1 MTKKTKTK
9 QAKYSMLDF
18 AKSTLDAVKRPLTPS
33 EIWNEGERLGFHEKV
48 RTVEWDNSMKGERI
62 RSIASN
68 LGRLAKGKNSHGFSQ
83 TDGRPAKFYTEIS
96 EGDDSGSVQPSLSQR
111 GGISFAHER
120 DVHPVLAYVANQILL
135 GGGKEVWT
143 KTIKHENSE
152 KPGYSEWLHP
162 DMVGIHMPSWHN
174 KALAELGKAIATDSS
189 MLAFYSFEIKQ
200 TINTS
205 NYRESFFQA
214 VSNSSWA
221 NEGYLVALNIRE
233 NAPDLMLELERLS
246 SAFGIGV
253 MQLCDQSGDLRDNPV
268 VYPAQR
274 RDSLNWATMDKL
286 ARLNPDFSDF
296 VVRVQGDFEST
307 TRKVIHERYDRIE
320 DDIVAYIKKK
330 SVSS

>member
-1 MTKKTKTK
+1 MTKKEKV
-9 QAKYSMLDF
+9 YSMLDF
-18 AKSTLDAVKRPLTPS
+18 AKSTLDTVKRPLTPF
-33 EIWNEGERLGFHEKV
+33 EIWNEGERLGFHLKV
-48 RTVEWDNSMKGERI
+48 RTVKWDDDSMKGERI
-62 RSIASN
+62 RSMASN
-68 LGRLAKGKNSHGFSQ
+68 LGRLAKGKNLHGFSQ
-83 TDGRPAKFYTEIS
+83 ADGRPAKFYTQIS
-96 EGDDSGSVQPSLSQR
+96 EGDDSGSAQPSLPQGS
-111 GGISFAHER
+111 GISFSHER
-120 DVHPVLAYVANQILL
+120 EVHPILAYVANQILL

-143 KTIKHENSE
+143 KTIKHEKSE
-152 KPGYSEWLHP
+152 KKGQSEWLHP

-174 KALAELGKAIATDSS
+174 SALSKLGKAIATDSS

-253 MQLCDQSGDLRDNPV
+253 MQLCDQSGDLLDNPV

-286 ARLNPDFSDF
+286 ARLNPDFSGF
-296 VVRVQGDFEST
+296 VKRVQEDFE
-307 TRKVIHERYDRIE
+307 RAEVVYERYDRVEE
-320 DDIVAYIKKK
+320 DIAAYIRKKFI
-330 SVSS
+330 SS

>member
-1 MTKKTKTK
+1 MTKKEK
-9 QAKYSMLDF
+9 AYSMIDF

-33 EIWNEGERLGFHEKV
+33 EIWNEGVRLGFHKKV
-48 RTVEWDNSMKGERI
+48 QTVEWDDSLKGERI

-68 LGRLAKGKNSHGFSQ
+68 MAKRPSFSQ
-83 TDGRPAKFYTEIS
+83 TDGRPAKFYTQIS

-111 GGISFAHER
+111 GGVSFAHER

-135 GGGKEVWT
+135 GGGKKVWT

-274 RDSLNWATMDKL
+274 RNSLNWATMDKL
-286 ARLNPDFSDF
+286 ARLNPEFSDF
-296 VVRVQGDFEST
+296 VARVQGDFEST
-307 TRKVIHERYDRIE
+307 TRKVIHERYDQIE
-320 DDIVAYIKKK
+320 DDIVAYIKKN